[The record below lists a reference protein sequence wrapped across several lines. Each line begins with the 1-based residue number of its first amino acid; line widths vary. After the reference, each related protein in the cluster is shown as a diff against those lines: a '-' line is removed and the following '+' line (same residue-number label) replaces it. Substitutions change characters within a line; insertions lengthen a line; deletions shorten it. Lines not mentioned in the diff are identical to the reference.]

1 MEKHWRS
8 VLIIS
13 IWILVANAAVNEST
27 LRRHRY
33 EYGFLNGSLELSTDV
48 ISTDIREKEGAA
60 IQSPHETHL
69 TRSSVIFGL
78 TKVANES
85 NVSPSCHAHL
95 KQVQRGI
102 LSRQPWAM
110 KVLDASG
117 TKPSGFVF
125 GQNYWL
131 GSRDGCE
138 GVRRPVGI
146 TLSRNYERV
155 MHYSILTQSAPF
167 GMDYRVIY
175 MRHRSP
181 WQVEIKV
188 MSEQVLHI
196 GLCLPSSCSSE
207 EVKQLARYYVAGD
220 SFAEDD
226 MFDIK
231 PEVLYMKD
239 LQLSERFYQRL
250 TFRLVVA
257 AILVTGALMLCAQQ
271 VRVAKRA
278 DGPDPGLAPVE
289 SELWQALDTLLKWQ
303 PFQSFV
309 SCFDVANNWRKIS
322 AMRENQPGEIPI
334 MNGLRSV
341 CAIWI
346 LIFHVVWYMYFT
358 VHNKTVL
365 ISYAEQVFFQYVS
378 TAPLLVDVFF
388 TISGFL
394 QTYNFLRNEQQLD
407 AVRRNGLW
415 GNVKLFGKLLFHRYL
430 RLGPLYLVV
439 MGSVDLA
446 FAYIGDVSV
455 FHINERFDELCPQH
469 WWRNLLF
476 IQNLFDH
483 REMCANWS
491 WSLACDMQFFLLANI
506 VLFIYAKHEK
516 LAKAITLTGLMATIT
531 WSYGIGIAKK
541 FEFSFDSTYATG
553 TQIYTSPF
561 VRVLPYIVGAIAAW
575 YYQEQRFQVSELSE
589 RRICRWWHFSLK
601 VFVGCIYSTVKRDLG
616 YLITISLFVL
626 GRALFSLTICW
637 MIVGSASGTGVWW
650 SRLLEAKFFQHLNR
664 LSYAI
669 YLLNPLVIALV
680 YSLTSTSS
688 AVDPFLLS
696 VICCGFT
703 MIVYLASI
711 AFSLAFE
718 LPYSNLSNL
727 LLKGKPKTS

>member
-1 MEKHWRS
+1 MARHLKL
-8 VLIIS
+8 VLIIC
-13 IWILVANAAVNEST
+13 ILALVAHAAVNEST

-33 EYGFLNGSLELSTDV
+33 DYGLFNGSLELATEV
-48 ISTDIREKEGAA
+48 ITKDIQRKEGSME
-60 IQSPHETHL
+60 QTSHEPHL
-69 TRSSVIFGL
+69 IRSSVIFGL

-85 NVSPSCHAHL
+85 NVNPRCHAHL

-102 LSRQPWAM
+102 LSKQAWAI

-131 GSRDGCE
+131 GSREACR
-138 GVRRPVGI
+138 GVQRPVGI

-155 MHYSILTQSAPF
+155 MHYSILTQRAPF

-175 MRHRSP
+175 LRHQSP

-196 GLCLPSSCSSE
+196 GLCLPSSCGSE
-207 EVKQLARYYVAGD
+207 EVKQLARNYVSEG

-226 MFDIK
+226 IFDMQ
-231 PEVLYMKD
+231 PEVLYIKD
-239 LQLSERFYQRL
+239 LKLSERFFQRL

-271 VRVAKRA
+271 LRVAKT
-278 DGPDPGLAPVE
+278 DGEPDEGLAPVE
-289 SELWQALDTLLKWQ
+289 SELWHALESLLKRE
-303 PFQSFV
+303 PLKKFV
-309 SCFDVANNWRKIS
+309 SCFDVTNNWKKIS
-322 AMRENQPGEIPI
+322 ATRDNQPGEIPI

-365 ISYAEQVFFQYVS
+365 LSYAEKVFFQYVS

-394 QTYNFLRNEQQLD
+394 QTYNFLRNVNQMKE
-407 AVRRNGLW
+407 VRRNGLW
-415 GNVKLFGKLLFHRYL
+415 GNMKLFGKLLFHRYL

-455 FHINERFDELCPQH
+455 FHINERFDELCPQY

-506 VLFIYAKHEK
+506 VLFIYAKHPK
-516 LAKAITLTGLMATIT
+516 LAKALTLSGLMATII
-531 WSYGIGIAKK
+531 WSYGIGITNN

-553 TQIYTSPF
+553 TLIYTSPF

-575 YYQEQRFQVSELSE
+575 CFQEKQFQLEMSE
-589 RRICRWWHFSLK
+589 RRTRRLWHLSIQ

-616 YLITISLFVL
+616 HLITISLFVL
-626 GRALFSLTICW
+626 GRGLFALTVCW
-637 MIVGSASGTGVWW
+637 MIVGSASGSGVWW

-696 VICCGFT
+696 VVCCGFT
-703 MIVYLASI
+703 VIVYLASI

-718 LPYSNLSNL
+718 LPYSNLSSL